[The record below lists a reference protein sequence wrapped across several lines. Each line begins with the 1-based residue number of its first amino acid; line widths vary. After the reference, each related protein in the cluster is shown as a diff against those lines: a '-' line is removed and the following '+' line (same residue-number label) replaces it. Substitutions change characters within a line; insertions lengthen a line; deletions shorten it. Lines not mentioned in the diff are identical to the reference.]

1 MGEIIAFLVYVL
13 SGVYLAN
20 VVIGNSSHKM
30 DEFEKLIA
38 IVVLITFWPIA
49 LVALMVIILDN
60 WFNRG
65 VSMDNLIKAMRC
77 CTQDCEGLCS
87 TCEYN
92 QPEYA
97 LCEAPTL
104 MPLAIQKIID
114 LQKSNRNWRRKA
126 QRLRKEI
133 KELKEDK

>member
-38 IVVLITFWPIA
+38 IVMLATFWPIA
-49 LVALMVIILDN
+49 LVALMVIVLDN

-65 VSMDNLIKAMRC
+65 
-77 CTQDCEGLCS
+77 
-87 TCEYN
+87 
-92 QPEYA
+92 
-97 LCEAPTL
+97 
-104 MPLAIQKIID
+104 
-114 LQKSNRNWRRKA
+114 
-126 QRLRKEI
+126 
-133 KELKEDK
+133 

>member
-1 MGEIIAFLVYVL
+1 MGEIIAFLAYVL

-49 LVALMVIILDN
+49 LVALMVIVLDN

-65 VSMDNLIKAMRC
+65 
-77 CTQDCEGLCS
+77 
-87 TCEYN
+87 
-92 QPEYA
+92 
-97 LCEAPTL
+97 
-104 MPLAIQKIID
+104 
-114 LQKSNRNWRRKA
+114 
-126 QRLRKEI
+126 
-133 KELKEDK
+133 

>member
-49 LVALMVIILDN
+49 LVALMVIVLDN

-65 VSMDNLIKAMRC
+65 
-77 CTQDCEGLCS
+77 
-87 TCEYN
+87 
-92 QPEYA
+92 
-97 LCEAPTL
+97 
-104 MPLAIQKIID
+104 
-114 LQKSNRNWRRKA
+114 
-126 QRLRKEI
+126 
-133 KELKEDK
+133 

>member
-30 DEFEKLIA
+30 DEFEKLIV

-65 VSMDNLIKAMRC
+65 
-77 CTQDCEGLCS
+77 G
-87 TCEYN
+87 
-92 QPEYA
+92 
-97 LCEAPTL
+97 
-104 MPLAIQKIID
+104 
-114 LQKSNRNWRRKA
+114 
-126 QRLRKEI
+126 
-133 KELKEDK
+133 